1 MQLQWNLGI
10 VFFYRRITV
19 AYLMEE
25 EELMTLP
32 TTSPLSIF
40 YELMH
45 LCNTIKVKCHLE
57 KKWTITDGA
66 RAYTISLALIEGKS
80 GPLVFR
86 EVPPFRI
93 LFGTWPQTTAA
104 LTH

>member
-10 VFFYRRITV
+10 IFFYRITV
-19 AYLMEE
+19 AYLIEE

-32 TTSPLSIF
+32 AASPVSIF

-57 KKWTITDGA
+57 KKRKIPDGA

-80 GPLVFR
+80 GPLVFT
-86 EVPPFRI
+86 EVLPFWI